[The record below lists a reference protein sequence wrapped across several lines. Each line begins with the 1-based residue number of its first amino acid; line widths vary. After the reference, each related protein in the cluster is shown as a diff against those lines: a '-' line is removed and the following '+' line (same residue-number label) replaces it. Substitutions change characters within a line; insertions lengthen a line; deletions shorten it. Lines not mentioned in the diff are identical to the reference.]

1 LLAQFLCDVAK
12 RLFILKNATGCCNWG
27 VAFFLQQCKV
37 QRGCCKMEFYFQ
49 KCNRVFLVNGLVWE
63 GKNHGI
69 GK

>member
-1 LLAQFLCDVAK
+1 MQQAVAIGA
-12 RLFILKNATGCCNWG
+12 LH
-27 VAFFLQQCKV
+27 FFLQQCKV

>member
-1 LLAQFLCDVAK
+1 MAFYFKKSNSPVAIGA
-12 RLFILKNATGCCNWG
+12 LHY
-27 VAFFLQQCKV
+27 FLQQCKV